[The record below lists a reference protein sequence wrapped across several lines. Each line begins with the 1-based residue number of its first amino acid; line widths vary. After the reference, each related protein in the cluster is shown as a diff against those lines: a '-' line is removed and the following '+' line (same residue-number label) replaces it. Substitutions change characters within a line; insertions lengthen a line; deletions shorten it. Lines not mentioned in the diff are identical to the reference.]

1 MEKPV
6 TRMEHYLASITAA
19 KGKDLSAD
27 KVVHNRFVRYSKGS
41 FDGPTMKITR
51 KGKSITVKAGVDYE
65 NILGFLVLSSIKS
78 TAVGVEG
85 NITAFED
92 PEPAMRE
99 VIPAAK
105 QDQILMDAK
114 KNNWIMEF
122 SGDWTKAELAK
133 IYDVFDPRRGYIL
146 LSLSDAADSSIS
158 FKVSAKPPRP
168 KKKEDSKSDDEEASE
183 SDKIAKAVKFSTA
196 KFPNEPAIAGAIIDA
211 LLPDMKKEAAN
222 FKEATIENRYTIN
235 EIVIP
240 ASAKDRRL
248 EAIRKGLLVRKIT
261 IDGVTKSIEYPFVV

>member
-1 MEKPV
+1 
-6 TRMEHYLASITAA
+6 MEHFLTTISAA
-19 KGKDLSAD
+19 KGKDLSAN

-65 NILGFLVLSSIKS
+65 NILGFLVFSNIKS
-78 TAVGVEG
+78 NVVDVEG

-92 PEPAMRE
+92 PAPAMRE
-99 VIPAAK
+99 AIPAAK
-105 QDQILMDAK
+105 QNQILIDEK
-114 KNNWIMEF
+114 KNNWIMDF
-122 SGDWTKAELAK
+122 TGSWTKTELGK
-133 IYDVFDPRRGYIL
+133 IYDTFDPRRGYIL

-183 SDKIAKAVKFSTA
+183 SDKIAKAVKFGAA
-196 KFPNEPAIAGAIIDA
+196 KFPNEPAITGAIIDA
-211 LLPDMKKEAAN
+211 LLPDVKNGAAN
-222 FKEATIENRYTIN
+222 FKDVVIENRYTIN
-235 EIVIP
+235 EIVVP
-240 ASAKDRRL
+240 TSAKDKRL

-261 IDGVTKSIEYPFVV
+261 IDGATKSIEYPFVV